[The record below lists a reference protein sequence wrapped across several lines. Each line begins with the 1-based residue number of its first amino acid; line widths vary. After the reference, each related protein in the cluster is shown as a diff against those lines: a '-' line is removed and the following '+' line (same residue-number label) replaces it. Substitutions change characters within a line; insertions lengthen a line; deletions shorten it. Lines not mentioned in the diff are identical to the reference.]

1 MKKVLLFISI
11 FIFFKTNAQ
20 IPNYEWGS
28 LIGNNMNLYVYD
40 NATDVAGNVYIT
52 GEYSG
57 TVDFDPGAGTQT
69 QTATASGGRDIFIL
83 KLNADDTFGWVKT
96 YGGTGIDFGQRITV
110 DNSGNI
116 YVAGR
121 FQNSV
126 TFYGYGGFN
135 SNGGYDGFLLKLD
148 NTGVVQWVVDLA
160 GGGTEGFLG
169 LTTDSSGNVF
179 TTGFFNTA
187 TATLG
192 GLNSTSATLT
202 RAGAGANYDF
212 FVSKYNTNGEI
223 IWSNA
228 TGAGYDEVPYNIAL
242 TDDNK
247 VVTVGTFIGT
257 SVDFNPG
264 AASNLLFSNSN
275 STTTGFIQVLNASDG
290 AFSWARSLGSSAND
304 AVFDIAT
311 ANNNIYITGY
321 FSGSQG
327 DFNTTGSGG
336 GDVINR
342 IGSIDSFIAKYTSNS
357 TFVWVKQIRGTTG
370 SDVRGTS
377 IAVKGTPEKV
387 YASGTFTSQV
397 YLNPA
402 SSTTYVG
409 AFGGKDAFVVSLD
422 DTGLYQWGGSVRSMD
437 NEDAWGLSIDNN
449 YNVYMTGYSASGNIA
464 LNPFANNTVPNNS
477 TTGNDVFIIK
487 LSQATLS
494 NLSFG
499 VNNSFMIYP
508 NPVKEILHIENSLNR
523 NIETIRVIDVTGKVV
538 LEQKGN
544 ERSVNLSNLNP
555 GFYIV
560 FITSEGKVTSQKI
573 IKK

>member
-1 MKKVLLFISI
+1 MKKVILLFV
-11 FIFFKTNAQ
+11 FFGIQNSFCQT
-20 IPNYEWGS
+20 PNFEWGKM
-28 LIGNNMNLYVYD
+28 IGNNQNLFVYD
-40 NATDVAGNVYIT
+40 NATDASGNVYLT

-57 TVDFDPGAGTQT
+57 TVDFDPGTGSQT

-83 KLNADDTFGWVKT
+83 KLDATGAFGWVKT
-96 YGGTGIDFGQRITV
+96 YGGTGVDFGQRITV
-110 DNSGNI
+110 DNTGNI
-116 YVAGR
+116 YVGGR

-126 TFYGYGGFN
+126 NFTGYGGFA
-135 SNGGYDGFLLKLD
+135 SNGGYDGFLLKID
-148 NTGVVQWVVDLA
+148 ATGILQWVIDLS

-169 LTTDSSGNVF
+169 LTTDSSGNIF
-179 TTGFFNTA
+179 TTGFFNT
-187 TATLG
+187 TAVTLG
-192 GLNSTSATLT
+192 GLNSTFTTLT
-202 RAGAGANYDF
+202 RAGAGTNYDF
-212 FVSKYNTNGEI
+212 FVAKYNTNGEI

-264 AASNLLFSNSN
+264 AASNLLYSNSN
-275 STTTGFIQVLNASDG
+275 STTTGFIQVLNASNG
-290 AFSWARSLGSSAND
+290 AFSWARSLGSTSND
-304 AVFDIAT
+304 AVFGVAT
-311 ANNNIYITGY
+311 ANNNIYVTGY

-377 IAVKGTPEKV
+377 IAVKGTPERV

-422 DTGLYQWGGSVRSMD
+422 DAGLYQWGGSVKSMD
-437 NEDAWGLSIDNN
+437 NEDAWGLSIDDN

-477 TTGNDVFIIK
+477 TTGNDVFIVK
-487 LSQATLS
+487 LSQPGLVLASDDFQFTNVL
-494 NLSFG
+494 L
-499 VNNSFMIYP
+499 YP
-508 NPVKEILHIENSLNR
+508 NPFKDSISIQSN
-523 NIETIRVIDVTGKVV
+523 ETIESVELYNFSGQKLQINLFNKSIDM
-538 LEQKGN
+538 
-544 ERSVNLSNLNP
+544 SNL
-555 GFYIV
+555 
-560 FITSEGKVTSQKI
+560 TSGVYMIKVKISSGEEI
-573 IKK
+573 IKTIIKE